1 VPRSPDPARVA
12 LWSER
17 LLRLQQ
23 SGLTVAQFCKQE
35 SLNVCSL
42 YQWKKKLG
50 PAGGPSRM
58 PAPKFVAL
66 QVLPAPQ
73 SHQAVLKLPSGLSI
87 ELPLSLP
94 REAITGIV
102 AACIEATALV
112 GPSPERQ

>member
-1 VPRSPDPARVA
+1 MSRSSDPARVA

-42 YQWKKKLG
+42 YQWKKKLAS
-50 PAGGPSRM
+50 PEAPSHT
-58 PAPKFVAL
+58 PPPKFVAL

-73 SHQAVLKLPSGLSI
+73 SHLAVLKLPAGLSI

-94 REAITGIV
+94 REAITGVV
-102 AACIEATALV
+102 AACIEAAVLV
-112 GPSPERQ
+112 GPSSERQ

>member
-1 VPRSPDPARVA
+1 MPRSSDSARVA

-50 PAGGPSRM
+50 PARDPSRT
-58 PAPKFVAL
+58 PTPKFVAVK
-66 QVLPAPQ
+66 VLPDPQ
-73 SHQAVLKLPSGLSI
+73 SHQAVLKLPAGLSI

-102 AACIEATALV
+102 AACIEATASA